1 MDGFTLLNMIRL
13 KDIAREAGVSV
24 MTVSKA
30 LRNAPDIAART
41 KLRIGELAKRMGYTP
56 NLGARSLRNQETKLL
71 GLVIPATTDP
81 IFARIVMAIEQ
92 CALDHGYE
100 LILHHSWNET
110 EREEIILQNLISR
123 RVDGI
128 FLSPVYRMGSEVAAY
143 SELKKRRIPT
153 VIMGPL
159 ADFCKDF
166 VNVQTLG
173 NESAFG
179 MTQHLIDLGHKR
191 IAFFAGPRFSERA
204 ISRQEGYR
212 RALRENGI
220 EEDPSLVFNGGTT
233 ITEGGNAAK
242 HFLEEKT
249 QATAIQTVNDL
260 VAIGAAN
267 VFLDHGLIIPDELSI
282 AGFGNILSS
291 EHYRVPLTTIRQP
304 KFRMGMAAFDSMLK
318 LITKKQV
325 EPQRMIGEVLVRK
338 STGPAKIKKP

>member
-92 CALDHGYE
+92 CALDNGYE
-100 LILHHSWNET
+100 LILHHSWNEP

-143 SELKKRRIPT
+143 NELKKRRIPT

-159 ADFCKDF
+159 AEFCKDF

-212 RALRENGI
+212 PRA
-220 EEDPSLVFNGGTT
+220 S
-233 ITEGGNAAK
+233 
-242 HFLEEKT
+242 
-249 QATAIQTVNDL
+249 
-260 VAIGAAN
+260 
-267 VFLDHGLIIPDELSI
+267 
-282 AGFGNILSS
+282 
-291 EHYRVPLTTIRQP
+291 
-304 KFRMGMAAFDSMLK
+304 
-318 LITKKQV
+318 
-325 EPQRMIGEVLVRK
+325 
-338 STGPAKIKKP
+338 

>member
-1 MDGFTLLNMIRL
+1 MDGLTFLNMIRL

-100 LILHHSWNET
+100 LILNHSWNET

>member
-1 MDGFTLLNMIRL
+1 MDGLTFLNMIRL

-41 KLRIGELAKRMGYTP
+41 KLRIGELAKSMGYTP

-81 IFARIVMAIEQ
+81 IFAPIVMAIEQ
-92 CALDHGYE
+92 CALDRGYE
-100 LILHHSWNET
+100 LILHHSWNKP

-128 FLSPVYRMGSEVAAY
+128 FLSPVYRMEPEVAAY
-143 SELKKRRIPT
+143 NELKKRRIPT

-291 EHYRVPLTTIRQP
+291 EHYRIPLTTIRQP

-338 STGPAKIKKP
+338 STGPAKIKKT

>member
-1 MDGFTLLNMIRL
+1 
-13 KDIAREAGVSV
+13 

-30 LRNAPDIAART
+30 LRDAPDIAAKT
-41 KLRIGELAKRMGYTP
+41 KLRIGDLAKRMGYTP
-56 NLGARSLRNQETKLL
+56 NLGARSLRSQETKLL

-92 CALDHGYE
+92 RALEHGYE
-100 LILHHSWNET
+100 LILHHSWNQP
-110 EREEIILQNLISR
+110 EREESILQNLISR

-128 FLSPVYRMGSEVAAY
+128 FLSPVYRVEPEVDAY
-143 SELKKRRIPT
+143 RELRQRSIPT

-159 ADFCKDF
+159 AEFCADF

-191 IAFFAGPRFSERA
+191 IAFFAGPRFSSRA
-204 ISRQEGYR
+204 VSRQEGYR

-220 EEDPSLVFNGGTT
+220 EEDPALVFNAGST
-233 ITEGGNAAK
+233 IAEGAKATE

-249 QATAIQTVNDL
+249 KATAVQTVNDL

-267 VFLDHGLIIPDELSI
+267 VFLDSGVKIPDELSI
-282 AGFGNILSS
+282 AGFGNILTS

-304 KFRMGMAAFDSMLK
+304 KFRMGMAAFDAMLK
-318 LITKKQV
+318 LIDGERPEQ
-325 EPQRMIGEVLVRK
+325 ERMVGEVLVRQ
-338 STGPAKIKKP
+338 STGPAK

>member
-1 MDGFTLLNMIRL
+1 MIRL
-13 KDIAREAGVSV
+13 KDIALEAGVSV

-30 LRNAPDIAART
+30 LRDAPDIAAKT
-41 KLRIGELAKRMGYTP
+41 KLRIGDLAKRMGYTP
-56 NLGARSLRNQETKLL
+56 NLGARSLRSQETKLL

-92 CALDHGYE
+92 RALEHGYE
-100 LILHHSWNET
+100 LILHHSWNQP
-110 EREEIILQNLISR
+110 EREETILQNLISR

-128 FLSPVYRMGSEVAAY
+128 FLSPVYRVEPEVDAY
-143 SELKKRRIPT
+143 RELRLRSIPT

-159 ADFCKDF
+159 AEFCADF

-191 IAFFAGPRFSERA
+191 IAFFAGPRFSSRA
-204 ISRQEGYR
+204 VSRQEGYR

-220 EEDPSLVFNGGTT
+220 EEDPALVFNAGAT
-233 ITEGGNAAK
+233 IAEGAKAAE

-249 QATAIQTVNDL
+249 KATAVQTVNDL

-267 VFLDHGLIIPDELSI
+267 VFLDSGVKIPDELSI
-282 AGFGNILSS
+282 AGFGNILTS

-304 KFRMGMAAFDSMLK
+304 KFRMGMAAFDAMLK
-318 LITKKQV
+318 LIDGERPEQ
-325 EPQRMIGEVLVRK
+325 ERMVGEVLVRQ
-338 STGPAKIKKP
+338 STGLAK

>member
-1 MDGFTLLNMIRL
+1 MIRL

-30 LRNAPDIAART
+30 LRDAPDIAAKT
-41 KLRIGELAKRMGYTP
+41 KLRIGDLAKRMGYTP
-56 NLGARSLRNQETKLL
+56 NLGARSLRSQETKLL

-92 CALDHGYE
+92 RALEHGYE
-100 LILHHSWNET
+100 LILHHSWNQP
-110 EREEIILQNLISR
+110 EREETILQNLISR

-128 FLSPVYRMGSEVAAY
+128 FLSPVYRVELEVDAY
-143 SELKKRRIPT
+143 RELRQRSIPT

-159 ADFCKDF
+159 AEFCADF

-191 IAFFAGPRFSERA
+191 IAFFAGPRFSSRA
-204 ISRQEGYR
+204 VSRQEGYR

-220 EEDPSLVFNGGTT
+220 EEDPALVFNAGST
-233 ITEGGNAAK
+233 IAEGAKAAE

-249 QATAIQTVNDL
+249 KATAVQTVNDL

-267 VFLDHGLIIPDELSI
+267 VFLDSGVKIPDELSI
-282 AGFGNILSS
+282 AGFGNILTS

-304 KFRMGMAAFDSMLK
+304 KFRMGMAAFDAMLK
-318 LITKKQV
+318 LING
-325 EPQRMIGEVLVRK
+325 QRPEQERMVGEVLVRQ
-338 STGPAKIKKP
+338 STGLAK

>member
-1 MDGFTLLNMIRL
+1 MDGLSLLNMIRL

-30 LRNAPDIAART
+30 LRDAPDIAART
-41 KLRIGELAKRMGYTP
+41 KLRIGELAGRMGYTP
-56 NLGARSLRNQETKLL
+56 NLGARSLRIQETKLL

-92 CALDHGYE
+92 WALDHGYE
-100 LILHHSWNET
+100 LILHHSWNEP
-110 EREEIILQNLISR
+110 EREETILQNLISR

-128 FLSPVYRMGSEVAAY
+128 FLSPVYRMESEVAVY
-143 SELKKRRIPT
+143 QELKKRGIPT

-159 ADFCKDF
+159 AEFCGDF

-173 NESAFG
+173 NESAFS

-191 IAFFAGPRFSERA
+191 IAFFAGPRFSTRA
-204 ISRQEGYR
+204 ISRQEGYQ
-212 RALRENGI
+212 RALRENGL

-233 ITEGGNAAK
+233 IIEGSNAAK

-267 VFLDHGLIIPDELSI
+267 IFLDHGLKIPDMLSI

-291 EHYRVPLTTIRQP
+291 EHCRVPLTTIRQP

-318 LITKKQV
+318 LIAKEQAK
-325 EPQRMIGEVLVRK
+325 PQRMVGEVLVRQ
-338 STGPAKIKKP
+338 STGPANLKKQ

>member
-1 MDGFTLLNMIRL
+1 MDGLALLKMIRL

-30 LRNAPDIAART
+30 LRDAPDIAART
-41 KLRIGELAKRMGYTP
+41 KLRIGELAERMGYTP

-92 CALDHGYE
+92 CALERGYE
-100 LILHHSWNET
+100 LILHHSWNEP
-110 EREEIILQNLISR
+110 EREKTILENLISR

-128 FLSPVYRMGSEVAAY
+128 FLSPVYRMESEVSAY
-143 SELKKRRIPT
+143 RKLKKRGIPT

-159 ADFCKDF
+159 TEFCKDF

-173 NESAFG
+173 NESAFS
-179 MTQHLIDLGHKR
+179 MTQHLIELGHKR
-191 IAFFAGPRFSERA
+191 IAFFAGPRFSARA
-204 ISRQEGYR
+204 ISRQEGYV

-220 EEDPSLVFNGGTT
+220 DEDPSLVFNGGTT
-233 ITEGGNAAK
+233 IIEGSNAAK

-249 QATAIQTVNDL
+249 KATAIQTVNDL

-267 VFLDHGLIIPDELSI
+267 VFLDQGLKIPDELSI

-304 KFRMGMAAFDSMLK
+304 KFRMGMEAFDTMLK
-318 LITKKQV
+318 LIAKEKAQ
-325 EPQRMIGEVLVRK
+325 PQRMIGEVLVRQ
-338 STGPAKIKKP
+338 STGPVKIKK